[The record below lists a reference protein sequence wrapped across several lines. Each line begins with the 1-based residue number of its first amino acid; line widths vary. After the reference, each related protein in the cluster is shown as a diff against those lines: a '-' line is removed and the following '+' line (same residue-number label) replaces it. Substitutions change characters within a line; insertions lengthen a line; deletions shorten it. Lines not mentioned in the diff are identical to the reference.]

1 MEFNQKPFAQSVFP
15 IPADISLEDKKL
27 GRDFIK
33 IENNNITL
41 IALKKSINGKK
52 YIIRLLNNQANSD
65 KTFLKVG
72 DSSIHLS
79 FGHYEVKTIIYD
91 NHRLFNH
98 FIFIGF

>member
-72 DSSIHLS
+72 VPHQQIMQ
-79 FGHYEVKTIIYD
+79 
-91 NHRLFNH
+91 
-98 FIFIGF
+98 